1 MSIHWVQYP
10 KSAAPTKLSRSIV
23 QVFEERDDAIG
34 SSIHQLKSD
43 EVLAELRPGLEQLGF
58 LVERGK
64 KKADKIHVPVL
75 FGMNGAVEKAF
86 EADAYHEGAGF
97 VLEVEAGRGV
107 VNNQFLKDLFQAC
120 MMNEV
125 HHLAIAVRNLYQGG
139 GRNSRDFER
148 VVTFFDTLFASNRL
162 DLPLA
167 GILIIGY

>member
-1 MSIHWVQYP
+1 MAQTH
-10 KSAAPTKLSRSIV
+10 
-23 QVFEERDDAIG
+23 G
-34 SSIHQLKSD
+34 
-43 EVLAELRPGLEQLGF
+43 
-58 LVERGK
+58 
-64 KKADKIHVPVL
+64 ADQ
-75 FGMNGAVEKAF
+75 
-86 EADAYHEGAGF
+86 
-97 VLEVEAGRGV
+97 GV